1 MKVCSVRLL
10 VFSLLLF
17 GGAVA
22 AALNLKEAPESG
34 IFDEAQFLDERF
46 ISDIGYRIN
55 YERTHREFEV
65 FVIVFDEEPTQGAK
79 ILAKQ
84 AGESWSKGEYW
95 AVIYQVGANGEPECL
110 AGGAKI
116 SQLPTE
122 LVEYNLRGA
131 RSTAMM
137 VDTPQSRLQEMVNNL
152 TDAFGLLRVQANEK
166 YEAAVKEHYRIY
178 EAKKRR
184 KEGLKF
190 AAIFGAIGLIVFAFI
205 AFQIWKKYFRNRQ
218 PLLFPETSPR
228 RRLDGPFAGGGDV
241 LVKYGRRR

>member
-84 AGESWSKGEYW
+84 AGESWSKGGILGCHLSGRCEW
-95 AVIYQVGANGEPECL
+95 RARMPRWGSEDL
-110 AGGAKI
+110 AA
-116 SQLPTE
+116 T
-122 LVEYNLRGA
+122 Y
-131 RSTAMM
+131 
-137 VDTPQSRLQEMVNNL
+137 
-152 TDAFGLLRVQANEK
+152 
-166 YEAAVKEHYRIY
+166 
-178 EAKKRR
+178 
-184 KEGLKF
+184 
-190 AAIFGAIGLIVFAFI
+190 
-205 AFQIWKKYFRNRQ
+205 
-218 PLLFPETSPR
+218 
-228 RRLDGPFAGGGDV
+228 
-241 LVKYGRRR
+241 